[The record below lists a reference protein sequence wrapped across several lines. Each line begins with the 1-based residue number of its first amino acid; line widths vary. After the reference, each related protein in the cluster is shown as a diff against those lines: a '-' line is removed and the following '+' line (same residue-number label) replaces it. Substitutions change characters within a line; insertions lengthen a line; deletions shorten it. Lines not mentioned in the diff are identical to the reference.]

1 MTTKTVDPDAPAPAE
16 SPSLKNASLKSTS
29 PNRGRRPL
37 RTIGLIVLVA
47 LLIAGATQVVP
58 LVVPPA
64 VIQAPAPPRDASAGD
79 LVDATDLGT
88 VSADE
93 VVRQVT
99 DGGLDAPLQPVA
111 VRTVRLAYAT
121 TDAHGVRQVATGLLA
136 LPAEPGGRLDPAVYA
151 HGTSLSKGLVA
162 SMSDSTFLRAP
173 GLALAAAGYAA
184 VLPDYLGLGG
194 GTGPHP
200 YLHHASEATASRDML
215 PAAAAYL
222 RGEGVGLN
230 QQVLIS
236 GFSQGGSAALALAR
250 QLESDPAGWRPRAVA
265 AISGP
270 YDIAGSQLPAMRV
283 GRVDPRAST
292 IYMAYVLTAWN
303 DRLPIYTEPG
313 ELFRAPYDGRVERLM
328 DGTQAELVTVFGLPA
343 TPEELLTEAGLAQVD
358 RPTGAFAA
366 GVAENDQV
374 CRNWVPTVAV
384 QLYATV
390 GDEQVAHGN
399 TEACADMLR
408 RSGAGIEVNAL
419 EVPATAQSAHISS
432 SRVGLD
438 RVLARWATDYPA
450 AR

>member
-1 MTTKTVDPDAPAPAE
+1 MTTKPERTDAPVPAD
-16 SPSLKNASLKSTS
+16 SPSPS
-29 PNRGRRPL
+29 PTRIRRPL
-37 RTIGLIVLVA
+37 RTIGLLGLVA
-47 LLIAGATQVVP
+47 LLAAGAIKVVP
-58 LVVPPA
+58 LVVPPR
-64 VIQAPAPPRDASAGD
+64 VIQAPAPPREAVAGQ
-79 LVDATDLGT
+79 LIEATDLGT
-88 VSADE
+88 VSPDE
-93 VVRQVT
+93 VARQVT
-99 DGGLDAPLQPVA
+99 DGGLEAPPQPVA

-121 TDAHGVRQVATGLLA
+121 TDTEGRRQVATGLLVF
-136 LPAEPGGRLDPAVYA
+136 PAAHGDRLDPAVYA

-162 SMSDSTFLRAP
+162 SMSDSTFLRSP

-200 YLHHASEATASRDML
+200 YLHHASEATAARDML

-222 RGEGVGLN
+222 RGEGAGLN

-250 QLESDPAGWRPRAVA
+250 QLEADPAGWRPRAVA

-270 YDIAGSQLPAMRV
+270 YDIAGSQLPAMRA

-303 DRLPIYTEPG
+303 DRLSIYTEPG
-313 ELFRAPYDGRVERLM
+313 ELFRAPYAGRVERLM
-328 DGTQAELVTVFGLPA
+328 DGNHAELVTVLGLPA
-343 TPEELLTEAGLAQVD
+343 TPGELLTDAGLAQLD

-374 CRNWVPTVAV
+374 CRNWVPSVPV
-384 QLYATV
+384 QLYATAA
-390 GDEQVAHGN
+390 DEQVAPGS
-399 TEACADMLR
+399 TETCADALR
-408 RSGAGIEVNAL
+408 GSGAGIEVTAL
-419 EVPATAQSAHISS
+419 EVPATAQSAHIAS

-438 RVLARWATDYPA
+438 RVLGWWSTEFPA
-450 AR
+450 